1 MMSNMKLAFL
11 LMIIPALSAC
21 SAVSVAS
28 DNTALPTAEQSLPL
42 SANRELNNDE
52 LASPSSDPV
61 IALLTKRQAWCL
73 LPEAERLQID
83 AVLRNQ
89 HGNASILQRLML
101 TSCAPA
107 QYAEQ
112 SQTLI
117 KSVDSALLSEAERS
131 LLMLIDASNRDIL
144 HSQQERDNIRSKLRE
159 TIDGI
164 SDIETQINGDA
175 RTQSGA
181 QQ

>member
-11 LMIIPALSAC
+11 LIIIPALSAC
-21 SAVSVAS
+21 SAMSNVTESSPLQGVEQAS
-28 DNTALPTAEQSLPL
+28 LNSTSDTSISKLISPT
-42 SANRELNNDE
+42 
-52 LASPSSDPV
+52 SDPI

-89 HGNASILQRLML
+89 LGNASILQRLML

-107 QYAEQ
+107 QYTKQ
-112 SQTLI
+112 SQRLI
-117 KSVDSALLSEAERS
+117 KSVDTSLLSEAERS
-131 LLMLIDASNRDIL
+131 LLMLIDANNRDIL
-144 HSQQERDNIRSKLRE
+144 HSQQERDNIHSKLRH

-175 RTQSGA
+175 TPQTEGK
-181 QQ
+181 Q

>member
-1 MMSNMKLAFL
+1 MMSDMKLALL

-21 SAVSVAS
+21 SAVNIAS
-28 DNTALPTAEQSLPL
+28 SNTVSSAREQPLPL
-42 SANRELNNDE
+42 SADRESNRHE
-52 LASPSSDPV
+52 LASPSSDSA

-89 HGNASILQRLML
+89 QGNASILQRLML

-117 KSVDSALLSEAERS
+117 KSVDTALLSEAERS

-144 HSQQERDNIRSKLRE
+144 HSQQERDNIRSKLRK

-175 RTQSGA
+175 GTLPGA